1 MNSPAS
7 IILVQ
12 DEENSRK
19 VARMSI
25 CIVDAQAEHLAG
37 PIADLIWI
45 VDKPLMTFLFGS
57 RDRWR
62 RVFASDWPESK
73 GIVCHKQ
80 MTLAVRNEEIL
91 GVLVSHTLEE
101 FDEHF
106 IHTRERQGRNEGAEF
121 RKHLN
126 RAFDLMA
133 QLFPHG
139 LEGSYF
145 VFDLAVSSKARRLG
159 IGRQLLDVAKSKAKE
174 ANCDRICLDVA
185 ADNDAVQFYIR
196 MGMHVAVE
204 TRIPELADR
213 HGVGTHLHM
222 VLPVRDSAK

>member
-1 MNSPAS
+1 
-7 IILVQ
+7 
-12 DEENSRK
+12 
-19 VARMSI
+19 MSVS
-25 CIVDAQAEHLAG
+25 IVDAKAEHPAR
-37 PIADLIWI
+37 PIADLIWT
-45 VDKPLMTFLFGS
+45 VDKPLMTFLFGT

-62 RVFASDWPESK
+62 RVFACDWPESK

-91 GVLVSHTLEE
+91 GVLISHTLEE

-106 IHTRERQGRNEGAEF
+106 IHTRLREGRNEGAEF
-121 RKHLN
+121 HKHLN
-126 RAFDLMA
+126 HAFDMMA

-145 VFDLAVSSKARRLG
+145 VFDLTISSKARRLG

-174 ANCDRICLDVA
+174 ANCDRVCLDVA
-185 ADNDAVQFYIR
+185 ADNDAVQFYNR
-196 MGMHVAVE
+196 MGMQVAVE

-213 HGVGTHLHM
+213 HGV
-222 VLPVRDSAK
+222 